1 MNKLHEYMKQ
11 AYDMKSFTHVPQ
23 EKQSDLKTKTIQGH
37 RFYLL
42 PNGNK
47 LPSITSMPHLAHAFG
62 TSIGAWA
69 R

>member
-1 MNKLHEYMKQ
+1 MKQ

-37 RFYLL
+37 RFYVL

-47 LPSITSMPHLAHAFG
+47 YPSITTVLS
-62 TSIGAWA
+62 A
-69 R
+69 RGNAGILKMA